1 MQSSSRHVNEFKLFT
16 GNSNRELAVEIA
28 KLMGQDLGDA
38 VISTFSDGEIS
49 VSINETV
56 RGREIFSS
64 VGAGS
69 GSESSRTIS
78 MQTIPVFV

>member
-1 MQSSSRHVNEFKLFT
+1 MQNSSRHVNEFKLFT
-16 GNSNRELAVEIA
+16 GNSNMELATEIA

-56 RGREIFSS
+56 RGREIFVIQSTCDP
-64 VGAGS
+64 VNNNLM
-69 GSESSRTIS
+69 ELLITIDA
-78 MQTIPVFV
+78 